1 MESCG
6 SMEEC
11 VVDEHRVEPYTDL
24 IEYLLRELA
33 KECGVDIEDNT
44 SLEAIEEKI
53 GLFAEVSGKSRD
65 AVVGFLNG
73 LEEDAVVGGIQMFG
87 KKVVAFCLF
96 L

>member
-6 SMEEC
+6 SKHESVGEELT
-11 VVDEHRVEPYTDL
+11 EEPNTDL
-24 IEYLLRELA
+24 NEYLLRELA
-33 KECGVDIEDNT
+33 KECGVDIEDAT

-73 LEEDAVVGGIQMFG
+73 LEEDDSCWWYSNVW
-87 KKVVAFCLF
+87 
-96 L
+96 